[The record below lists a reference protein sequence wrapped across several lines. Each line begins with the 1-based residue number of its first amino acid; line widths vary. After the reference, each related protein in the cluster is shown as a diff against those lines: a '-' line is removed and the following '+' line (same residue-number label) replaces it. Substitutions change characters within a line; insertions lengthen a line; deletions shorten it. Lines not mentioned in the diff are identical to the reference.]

1 MRQVTKLRDPKVI
14 SLSAAKF
21 YWWKTK
27 FGLCPEMQKK
37 KKNRLKIHEAKCTV
51 NSAVAL
57 PE

>member
-1 MRQVTKLRDPKVI
+1 MREVAKLRDPKVI

-21 YWWKTK
+21 YWWNMK
-27 FGLCPEMQKK
+27 FGLCPEIKK
-37 KKNRLKIHEAKCTV
+37 KKNARRYEAKYTV